1 MILVTGASGTVG
13 AAVARRLAAAGF
25 PLRLVARD
33 PRRIAVRGFGIEST
47 GADFSDPDTLATAF
61 RGAERAFIAT
71 NDPLRP
77 QQDENLLAAA
87 AQAGVKQVVRISA
100 LMVTDLGADDLITRW
115 HRECEQRLQASGL
128 AWTVV
133 RPRAF
138 MSNTLGWARSLAD
151 GVVRAPYGSARVA
164 CVDPRDVA
172 EVAVRALTEPG
183 HEGQAYP
190 VTGPAAISSAE
201 QVQQLAETLGRPIR
215 FEEISVDEAHRALME
230 RYPRP
235 VADALAQHLHRRG
248 AHAKCQVEQTVERV
262 TGRPA
267 ACFRMWARDHA
278 EAFRLAAPSQIAAIA
293 DH

>member
-13 AAVARRLAAAGF
+13 GAVARRLAAAGLA
-25 PLRLVARD
+25 LRLVARD
-33 PRRIAVRGFGIEST
+33 PRRIAVGGFGIEPA
-47 GADFSDPDTLATAF
+47 GADFSDPDALATAF

-87 AQAGVKQVVRISA
+87 AQAGVKHVVRLSA
-100 LMVTDLGADDLITRW
+100 LMVTDLDADDLITRW
-115 HRECEQRLQASGL
+115 HRECEQRLEASGL
-128 AWTVV
+128 AWTFV

-138 MSNTLGWARSLAD
+138 MSNTLSWARSVAD

-183 HEGQAYP
+183 HEGQAYS

-201 QVQQLAETLGRPIR
+201 QTQQLAETLGRPIR
-215 FEEISVDEAHRALME
+215 FEEISVDDAHRALMG
-230 RYPRP
+230 RYPKA
-235 VADALAQHLHRRG
+235 VADALAEHLHRR
-248 AHAKCQVEQTVERV
+248 AANAKCQVEHTVERV

-267 ACFRMWARDHA
+267 ASFRVWARDHA
-278 EAFRLAAPSQIAAIA
+278 AAFQ
-293 DH
+293 